1 MSHSLRHP
9 GILDRA
15 RREGRVTVD
24 GLAVQFGVTHQ
35 TIRRDLAD
43 LTTSGALQRVHG
55 GAILPPG
62 ASNIEY
68 QARRRLNA
76 AAKTAI
82 GRACAAHIPPRTSVF
97 LDIGTTSEAVAR
109 ALMDHAGLMVVTN
122 NLHVADILQSH
133 PDCEV
138 IVTGGALRRADM
150 GLVGAQAVASIEGYR
165 FDHVV
170 LGCSALEGT
179 GEMMDFDA
187 QEVQVGQALLR
198 RARQIT
204 LIIDHSKL
212 QRSAPLR
219 IAALDQV
226 DRVITDRDLP
236 VAMRQTCDEHGTAIQ
251 IVTPGAGR

>member
-9 GILDRA
+9 DILDRA

-24 GLAVQFGVTHQ
+24 GLAAQFGVTHQ
-35 TIRRDLAD
+35 TIRRDLSD
-43 LTTSGALQRVHG
+43 LTTTGALQRVHG

-82 GRACAAHIPPRTSVF
+82 GRACAAHIPSRASVF

-109 ALMDHAGLMVVTN
+109 ALADHAGLMVVTN
-122 NLHVADILQSH
+122 NLHVVDILQTH

-138 IVTGGALRRADM
+138 IVTGGTLRRADM
-150 GLVGAQAVASIEGYR
+150 GLVGAQTVASIKGFR
-165 FDHVV
+165 FDHAV
-170 LGCSALEGT
+170 LGCSALEGA

-198 RARQIT
+198 RARQVT
-204 LIIDHSKL
+204 LIVDHSKL
-212 QRSAPLR
+212 NRSAPLC
-219 IAALDQV
+219 IAALDRV
-226 DRVITDRDLP
+226 DRVITDHDLP
-236 VAMRQTCDEHGTAIQ
+236 AIMRQTCDEAGTVIQ
-251 IVTPGAGR
+251 IAPPGKGR

>member
-9 GILDRA
+9 DILERA
-15 RREGRVTVD
+15 RREGRVTVE
-24 GLAVQFGVTHQ
+24 GLAAQFGVTHQ
-35 TIRRDLAD
+35 TIRRDLAG
-43 LTTSGALQRVHG
+43 LTTAGALQRVHG

-76 AAKTAI
+76 AAKAAI
-82 GRACAAHIPPRTSVF
+82 GRACAAHIPDRASVF

-109 ALMDHAGLMVVTN
+109 ALGEHGGLMVVTN
-122 NLHVADILQSH
+122 NLHVVDILQPH

-150 GLVGAQAVASIEGYR
+150 GLVGPQAVASIDAFR
-165 FDHVV
+165 FDHAV
-170 LGCSALEGT
+170 LGCSALEGA

-198 RARQIT
+198 RARHVT
-204 LIIDHSKL
+204 LIVDHSKL

-219 IAALDQV
+219 IAALDRV
-226 DRVITDRDLP
+226 DRVITDHALP
-236 VAMRQTCDEHGTAIQ
+236 DVMTRTCTAAGTAIQ
-251 IVTPGAGR
+251 IARPGPPR